1 MERSPILILFDN
13 EETCTAFYGSNAP
26 NIFSSIAPISMCCA
40 SAAASYVDTL
50 KQYVNAPYCRTIVA
64 IGKGFCAPDLLSK
77 IKNCMLAYE
86 EKAVDGRTF
95 IRLNHDTHLCLCR
108 DLQSLDQISDVLAD
122 YYRIIDGRHMLAL
135 SREIGALL
143 KARGWTISSAESC
156 SGGLIVKTLT
166 DISGA
171 SAYVAGGACT
181 YTADAKIQ
189 VLDVPSTVIS
199 TYGIVSRETAL
210 AMAEGAQSL
219 YHSTIALSTTGV
231 AGPGAD
237 DDGNPEGLVYV
248 GLAIN
253 ETFTAYKYTA
263 ETYSVLMDR
272 DLIRKGCV
280 IFALEKL
287 RESLQ

>member
-64 IGKGFCAPDLLSK
+64 IGKGFCELDLLAEF
-77 IKNCMLAYE
+77 KNCMPACK
-86 EKAVDGRTF
+86 EKVGGGLTCF
-95 IRLNHDTHLCLCR
+95 RLNHDTHLCLCR
-108 DLQSLDQISDVLAD
+108 DLQSADQISNVLRD

-135 SREIGALL
+135 SQEIGALL

-166 DISGA
+166 DIAGA
-171 SAYVAGGACT
+171 SSYVTGGACT
-181 YTADAKIQ
+181 YTADAKIH

-199 TYGIVSRETAL
+199 AHGIVSRETAL
-210 AMAEGAQSL
+210 AMAKGAQSL
-219 YHSTIALSTTGV
+219 YHSTVALSTTGV

-237 DDGNPEGLVYV
+237 EDGNPEGLVYV
-248 GLAIN
+248 GLAID
-253 ETFTAYKYTA
+253 ETVTAYKYTA
-263 ETYSVLMDR
+263 DTYSVLMDR

-287 RESLQ
+287 RESLL

>member
-1 MERSPILILFDN
+1 MERSPILFVFDH
-13 EETCTAFYGSNAP
+13 EDTYTAFRRSTAP
-26 NIFSSIAPISMCCA
+26 EAFSGIAPIAACCA
-40 SAAASYVDTL
+40 NTAASYVDTL

-64 IGKGFCAPDLLSK
+64 IGKGFCELDLLSEL
-77 IKNCMLAYE
+77 KNSTLSCE
-86 EKAVDGRTF
+86 EMADDGLTC

-122 YYRIIDGRHMLAL
+122 YYRIIDGGYMLAL

-143 KARGWTISSAESC
+143 MARGWTISSAESC

-181 YTADAKIQ
+181 YTADAKIH

-237 DDGNPEGLVYV
+237 DDGNPEGLVYI
-248 GLAIN
+248 GLAID

-287 RESLQ
+287 RESL